1 MTCLSVLYLLPVLCI
16 IFTHKIPKMF
26 DWFKNLFYP
35 TISPDVTQSIVA
47 LLITIG
53 LGVFIGKLRL
63 KRVSLGVSA
72 VMFVGIFM
80 GHLGYTVNENISGFT
95 RDLGLILFVYAI
107 GIQVGPSF
115 FSSFKREGIRFNLLS
130 TMTVL
135 FGGLITFV
143 LYKIFN
149 LEIENAVGLM
159 SGSVTN
165 TPGLGAA
172 KASLQEILNLLTTR
186 SYLYLILMTPEVMHS
201 TADMPPNHLRKVLY
215 LKIENKTL
223 LYLQG
228 RKTNMKAYS

>member
-1 MTCLSVLYLLPVLCI
+1 
-16 IFTHKIPKMF
+16 MF